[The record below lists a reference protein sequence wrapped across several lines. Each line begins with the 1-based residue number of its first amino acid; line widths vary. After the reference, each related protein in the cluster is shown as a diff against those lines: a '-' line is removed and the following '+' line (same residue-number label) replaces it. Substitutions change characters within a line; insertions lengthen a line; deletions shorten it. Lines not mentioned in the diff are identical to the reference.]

1 MRRLMPVCLLFAL
14 AACGG
19 SDGSTPT
26 TPTTPT
32 TPQANRAPVISSAS
46 VTPTFGIADITPFNF
61 AAIASDP
68 DGDTLSY
75 SWNAAGNT
83 AAAASPPPLVFSS
96 PGGNGSATI
105 TVTDGRGGTASSS
118 VNFIVGSMSGR
129 WVGTMPGFALSYN
142 FIQASPGTLTATF
155 TATGAVGVTG
165 NLDPASANTINGAGH
180 VTFRSKVTSVGVQDY
195 TITGDMDNTG
205 TRFVGS
211 VTGSGL
217 SGPVVLV
224 KQ

>member
-1 MRRLMPVCLLFAL
+1 MRRLVPVCLLFAL

-19 SDGSTPT
+19 GGGSTPT

-32 TPQANRAPVISSAS
+32 TPQANRSPVISSAS

-83 AAAASPPPLVFSS
+83 AAAASPPPLIFAS
-96 PGGNGSATI
+96 PGGTGSATI
-105 TVTDGRGGTASSS
+105 TVSDGKGGTASSS
-118 VNFIVGSMSGR
+118 VNFIVGSMTGR
-129 WVGTMPGFALSYN
+129 WVGTMPGFTLSYT
-142 FIQASPGTLTATF
+142 FTQSSLATLTATF
-155 TATGAVGVTG
+155 NASGAVAVTG
-165 NLDPASANTINGAGH
+165 ILDPASPNAINGAGH
-180 VTFRSKVTSVGVQDY
+180 VTFRSKVTSAGFLDY

-217 SGPVVLV
+217 NGPVVLV